1 MLLDPNGGFILS
13 PDLGD
18 DRVRVLRVDGET
30 GMLASDDCADI
41 LFESGSGPRHGV
53 FYTGLGHGKTMLYTV
68 SELGGNLTAFSVEYP
83 SPSPS
88 PSPQDDNGGTGGK
101 GCPRFRQ
108 IQSLIPYTNGSSSSS
123 SSLPTNA
130 TPAAIQLVDNSLY
143 ISIRNDKGFADGE
156 SDSVVTL
163 AISPEDGKVTLRD
176 TTPSYGLVPRTLALS
191 RAGDLLAIGNQAS
204 ANVAVV
210 RRDVHSGRLGGLLG
224 VVRAGE
230 RGTVDEPE
238 GLSSVVFG

>member
-1 MLLDPNGGFILS
+1 MLLDPSGRFILS

-18 DRVRVLRVDGET
+18 DRVRVLRVDGAT
-30 GMLASDDCADI
+30 GELEPGCADI
-41 LFESGSGPRHGV
+41 PFESGSGPRHGV
-53 FYTGLGHGKTMLYTV
+53 FYTGLGHGKTVLYTV

-83 SPSPS
+83 
-88 PSPQDDNGGTGGK
+88 QDDSDDGGK
-101 GCPRFRQ
+101 GCPRFQQ
-108 IQSLIPYTNGSSSSS
+108 IQTLVPYTNGT
-123 SSLPTNA
+123 LPAGA
-130 TPAAIQLVDNSLY
+130 TPAAIKLVDNHLY
-143 ISIRNDKGFADGE
+143 VSIRSDKGFADGG

-163 AISPEDGKVTLRD
+163 AISHEDRHGKVTLRD

-210 RRDVHSGRLGGLLG
+210 RRDVSSGRLGGLLG
-224 VVRAGE
+224 VVSAGE
-230 RGTVDEPE
+230 RGMVGEAE